1 MKVGMVGLD
10 TSHCVAFAK
19 LLSGSGSDYSIP
31 GVDLVAAY
39 PGGSE
44 LFSLSRDRVKGY
56 TDELRTTYGVTI
68 CDSIEDV
75 VTDVDAVLLES
86 VDGRQHLEQF
96 RKLAV
101 GKPVYIDKPITV
113 TTAETREL
121 MRLAESTGTPVMSC
135 SSLRFAAGITDLVH
149 EGELVVSCE
158 AFGPAAVLP
167 DYPGLFWYGIHSAEM
182 LFALMGTGCRSVQG
196 LPYDTC
202 DVLVSEW
209 SDGRIGVMRG
219 TRFGENAFGCVVHST
234 GGVRVGLAADTPP
247 FYYLLLKEIVRFFET
262 GISPVKL
269 EETYEIIAFLQAAD
283 QSKSHGGAI
292 AYLDPL

>member
-96 RKLAV
+96 RNLAV

-121 MRLAESTGTPVMSC
+121 MRLA
-135 SSLRFAAGITDLVH
+135 D
-149 EGELVVSCE
+149 
-158 AFGPAAVLP
+158 
-167 DYPGLFWYGIHSAEM
+167 
-182 LFALMGTGCRSVQG
+182 
-196 LPYDTC
+196 
-202 DVLVSEW
+202 
-209 SDGRIGVMRG
+209 
-219 TRFGENAFGCVVHST
+219 
-234 GGVRVGLAADTPP
+234 
-247 FYYLLLKEIVRFFET
+247 
-262 GISPVKL
+262 
-269 EETYEIIAFLQAAD
+269 
-283 QSKSHGGAI
+283 
-292 AYLDPL
+292 